1 MTEQLEYQEM
11 IVNDNIDHV
20 IKDIVDEAADTKCEN
35 DEPLRDQLKQREA
48 SLTKKDNVINNLE
61 KTIGQLYEQNKQ
73 LQQKIDL
80 VEASEEEEA
89 NLSCKLLEEK
99 EQMKDK
105 IKMDIAI
112 KHNLGDSFTLLRH
125 QIQDLEELKQSF
137 VEAMNE
143 VNNNIDHLE
152 DYFL

>member
-20 IKDIVDEAADTKCEN
+20 IKDIVDEAAEHEGDDSIRN
-35 DEPLRDQLKQREA
+35 QLKQREA

-80 VEASEEEEA
+80 VEAAEEEEA

-105 IKMDIAI
+105 IKIDVAI

-125 QIQDLEELKQSF
+125 QIQDLEELKESF
-137 VEAMNE
+137 VQAMNE
-143 VNNNIDHLE
+143 VNNTIDHLE
-152 DYFL
+152 DHFL

>member
-20 IKDIVDEAADTKCEN
+20 IKDIMDEASAPGD

-61 KTIGQLYEQNKQ
+61 NAIGQLCEENKQ
-73 LQQKIDL
+73 LKEKVDL
-80 VEASEEEEA
+80 AAAAEEEEA

-105 IKMDIAI
+105 IKIEAGI

-125 QIQDLEELKQSF
+125 QIQDLEELKESF
-137 VEAMNE
+137 VKAMNQ
-143 VNNNIDHLE
+143 VNDTIDHLE
-152 DYFL
+152 DHFL

>member
-20 IKDIVDEAADTKCEN
+20 IKDIIDEAAEHEG

-80 VEASEEEEA
+80 VEAAEEEEA

-105 IKMDIAI
+105 IKIEAGI

-125 QIQDLEELKQSF
+125 QIQDLEELKHSF
-137 VEAMNE
+137 VQAMKE
-143 VNNNIDHLE
+143 VNDTIDHLE
-152 DYFL
+152 DHFL

>member
-20 IKDIVDEAADTKCEN
+20 IKDIVDEAPEGD
-35 DEPLRDQLKQREA
+35 DSIRDQLKQREA

-143 VNNNIDHLE
+143 VNNTIDHLE

>member
-20 IKDIVDEAADTKCEN
+20 IKDIIDEASAPGD

-61 KTIGQLYEQNKQ
+61 NAIAQLCEENKQ
-73 LQQKIDL
+73 LKEKVDL
-80 VEASEEEEA
+80 AEAAEQEEA

-99 EQMKDK
+99 EQIKDK
-105 IKMDIAI
+105 IKIEMGI

-125 QIQDLEELKQSF
+125 QIQDLEELKHSF
-137 VEAMNE
+137 VQAMNE
-143 VNNNIDHLE
+143 VNNTIDHLE
-152 DYFL
+152 DHFL

>member
-1 MTEQLEYQEM
+1 MTEQLEFQEM

-20 IKDIVDEAADTKCEN
+20 IKDIIDEAAEHEG

-61 KTIGQLYEQNKQ
+61 NAIAQLCEENKQ
-73 LQQKIDL
+73 LKEKVDL
-80 VEASEEEEA
+80 AEAAEQEEA

-99 EQMKDK
+99 EQIKDK
-105 IKMDIAI
+105 IKVEAGI

-125 QIQDLEELKQSF
+125 QIQDLEELKHSF
-137 VEAMNE
+137 VQAMNE
-143 VNNNIDHLE
+143 VNNTIDHLE
-152 DYFL
+152 DHFL

>member
-20 IKDIVDEAADTKCEN
+20 IKDIMDEASAPGD

-61 KTIGQLYEQNKQ
+61 NAIGQLCEENKQ
-73 LQQKIDL
+73 LKEKVDMAQ
-80 VEASEEEEA
+80 AAEEEEA

-99 EQMKDK
+99 EQIKDK
-105 IKMDIAI
+105 IKIEMGI

-125 QIQDLEELKQSF
+125 QIQDLEELKESF
-137 VEAMNE
+137 VQAMNQ
-143 VNNNIDHLE
+143 VNDTIDHLE
-152 DYFL
+152 DHFL